1 METNL
6 PIFLHGCE
14 IKSVA
19 WERGLSGAYVCG
31 HVQTGSLNS
40 YGSKWWTPLIYP
52 ATAGKSPLSRKQLTK
67 EAVKLQGFILLTHCS
82 LMSTGNQ
89 FLYWAV
95 VTPQFQPIATSLVLR
110 PSHRPGFDRLQYA
123 ETERRPGP
131 FYCMNDVSVYL
142 GRQMGGGVPNQ
153 TY

>member
-14 IKSVA
+14 IKSGS
-19 WERGLSGAYVCG
+19 GLGTRLVRCVCVWTR
-31 HVQTGSLNS
+31 VQMGSLSS
-40 YGSKWWTPLIYP
+40 YGSKWWTPSIYP

-67 EAVKLQGFILLTHCS
+67 EAVKLQGFISLTHCS
-82 LMSTGNQ
+82 LMSTGNH
-89 FLYWAV
+89 FLYYHMWAV
-95 VTPQFQPIATSLVLR
+95 VTPQFQPIATRLVAR

-131 FYCMNDVSVYL
+131 FYHVNDV
-142 GRQMGGGVPNQ
+142 R
-153 TY
+153 